1 MIKLLPVVGND
12 SRDFFCLFPDLLP
25 GRTRAFCLRPGCA
38 PSSPGIEPIMPED
51 GVHPGRRS
59 SRSPAGMK
67 KTLTEM
73 SGEGLA
79 VCCFALPMH
88 DGTDAFREG
97 NFIGQNLYRAI
108 KRQRTGISCF
118 PVRPI

>member
-12 SRDFFCLFPDLLP
+12 SRDFFCLFPGLLP
-25 GRTRAFCLRPGCA
+25 GRVFCLPSGMCA
-38 PSSPGIEPIMPED
+38 IFTRYRADHARRWRTSRAKTEPI
-51 GVHPGRRS
+51 PG
-59 SRSPAGMK
+59 GYE
-67 KTLTEM
+67 KTPPEM
-73 SGEGLA
+73 SGDGLA

>member
-51 GVHPGRRS
+51 GVHPGRIP

-67 KTLTEM
+67 KRLLKCQEM
-73 SGEGLA
+73 
-79 VCCFALPMH
+79 VWRCVVLPYPCMM
-88 DGTDAFREG
+88 GRMLFERE
-97 NFIGQNLYRAI
+97 IL
-108 KRQRTGISCF
+108 
-118 PVRPI
+118 

>member
-12 SRDFFCLFPDLLP
+12 SRDFFCLFPGLLP
-25 GRTRAFCLRPGCA
+25 GRAFCL
-38 PSSPGIEPIMPED
+38 PS
-51 GVHPGRRS
+51 
-59 SRSPAGMK
+59 GMK

>member
-51 GVHPGRRS
+51 GVHPGRRP

-67 KTLTEM
+67 KRLLKCQEM
-73 SGEGLA
+73 AWRCVVLPCPCMMERML
-79 VCCFALPMH
+79 FA
-88 DGTDAFREG
+88 RE
-97 NFIGQNLYRAI
+97 IL
-108 KRQRTGISCF
+108 
-118 PVRPI
+118 